1 MESIKE
7 AGGSCRMDLGGLLHI
22 RTMQGEV
29 GQLDE
34 QGGGKVRAGQQF
46 GLCPVPVVRNF
57 KGRGFESL

>member
-1 MESIKE
+1 LESIKE

-34 QGGGKVRAGQQF
+34 QGGQSSSWSAVRTLSCASGQEFQ
-46 GLCPVPVVRNF
+46 R
-57 KGRGFESL
+57 KGF

>member
-7 AGGSCRMDLGGLLHI
+7 AGGSCEMDLGGLLHN

-34 QGGGKVRAGQQF
+34 QGGKVRAGQQF
-46 GLCPVPVVRNF
+46 GLCLVPVVRNF
-57 KGRGFESL
+57 QGRGFESL